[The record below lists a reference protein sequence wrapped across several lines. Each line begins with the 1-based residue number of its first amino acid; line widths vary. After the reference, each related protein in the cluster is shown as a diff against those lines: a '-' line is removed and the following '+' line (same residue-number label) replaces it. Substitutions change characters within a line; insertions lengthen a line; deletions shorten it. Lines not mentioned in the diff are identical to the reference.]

1 MTLFEVPEEPA
12 VPEPTVRVR
21 LVVAYLGA
29 GFHGFAFNPGV
40 RTVAGTLSEALE
52 KVLRHSIRLT
62 CAGRTDAGV
71 HAWGQVVSFD
81 ARADVD
87 LVTLRRAVNH
97 LLAPAIAVR
106 EATLAPAAFDAR
118 HSAIARR
125 YRYTIVNRLV
135 PDPFRAATAW
145 HVADPLDIASLRL
158 GADPLLGEHD
168 FSSFCRKPKVPDGVA
183 FSMTRRVLDARWHDL
198 GEGLLRFDVEA
209 SAFCQQ
215 MVRAMVGTMAEM
227 GHGRRRAGDMLAI
240 LEAKDRS
247 RAGHLAPG
255 RGLCL
260 WAVEYGPQTRAVGVR
275 EAGTP

>member
-1 MTLFEVPEEPA
+1 MTLFEVREEPA

-40 RTVAGTLSEALE
+40 RTVAGTLSDALE
-52 KVLRHSIRLT
+52 KVLRHPIRLT

-81 ARADVD
+81 ARADAD
-87 LVTLRRAVNH
+87 LVTLQRAVNH

-106 EATLAPAAFDAR
+106 EATVEPPTFDAR
-118 HSAIARR
+118 HSAVARR

-145 HVADPLDIASLRL
+145 HVADPLDLASLRL

-198 GEGLLRFDVEA
+198 GEGVLRFDIEA
-209 SAFCQQ
+209 TAFCQQ
-215 MVRAMVGTMAEM
+215 MVRSIVGLLVEVGT
-227 GHGRRRAGDMLAI
+227 GKRRAGDVRAI
-240 LEAKDRS
+240 IEARDRS
-247 RAGHLAPG
+247 STAPPAPPQ
-255 RGLCL
+255 GLVL
-260 WAVEYGPQTRAVGVR
+260 WEVVYG
-275 EAGTP
+275 

>member
-1 MTLFEVPEEPA
+1 MT
-12 VPEPTVRVR
+12 
-21 LVVAYLGA
+21 VAYDGS
-29 GFHGFAFNPGV
+29 GFRGFAINAGV
-40 RTVAGTLSEALE
+40 RSVAGTLSAALAR
-52 KVLRHSIRLT
+52 VLRHPVTLT

-81 ARADVD
+81 TFAPHLDVPK
-87 LVTLRRAVNH
+87 LQRSVNRQCG
-97 LLAPAIAVR
+97 PAIVVR
-106 EATLAPAAFDAR
+106 EAAVAPEGFDAR
-118 HSAIARR
+118 RSARSR
-125 YRYTIVNRLV
+125 CYRYTILNRPV
-135 PDPFRAATAW
+135 SDPFLAATTWWVDEPLDLAAMRLA
-145 HVADPLDIASLRL
+145 ADPLI
-158 GADPLLGEHD
+158 GQHD
-168 FSSFCRKPKVPDGVA
+168 FTSFCRGFKVDAGIEAIPLI
-183 FSMTRRVLDARWHDL
+183 RRVLDARWHDL

-260 WAVEYGPQTRAVGVR
+260 WAVEYGPQTRAVGAR